1 MLNTMFCMKT
11 LIQFLHVQHR
21 LSLWLSFLVAIAV
34 WSPGTLVQAQ
44 DALPGEVSEEI
55 PGLSDE
61 LPGTPPVAVE
71 QREVL
76 EHQLTVMG
84 LLRSGGW
91 AMWPLGL
98 FSFAVVALAT
108 FVMMI
113 LRRSEFCPESFS
125 RELDAHAAGF
135 ELRTALAKAEDS
147 PTYLGRMLA
156 RSLPY
161 LDPEDEET
169 LGRERVHEAM
179 AEFGARN
186 NGRYMSWVNYFSI
199 LAQAAPMLGL
209 LGTVSGMIKAFSTM
223 GREGMGDPSLL
234 ASNISEALVT
244 TAVGLLI
251 AVPALLFFFIFR
263 NRLTQLVGLCVDVTD
278 GFLDTALASLQSSGG
293 GRHFLPDGLPS
304 KAQGSRRGKAS
315 SASSGTD
322 GRDIVSKP

>member
-1 MLNTMFCMKT
+1 MKT
-11 LIQFLHVQHR
+11 LIQLFQLQKR
-21 LSLWLSFLVAIAV
+21 LSLFFLAFFFLFLGL
-34 WSPGTLVQAQ
+34 PETHVQAQ
-44 DALPGEVSEEI
+44 ETSSGAISEDI

-61 LPGTPPVAVE
+61 LPGTPPVAME
-71 QREVL
+71 TQEVL
-76 EHQLTVMG
+76 EHQLTVIS
-84 LLRSGGW
+84 LLQSGGW

-98 FSFAVVALAT
+98 FSIAIVALAT
-108 FVMMI
+108 FVMMM
-113 LRRSEFCPESFS
+113 LRRSEFCPDSLS
-125 RELDAHAAGF
+125 QELKLHAERF
-135 ELRTALAKAEDS
+135 ELRTALAKAESS

-161 LDPEDEET
+161 LDSDDEET

-223 GREGMGDPSLL
+223 GREGMGDPTLL

-263 NRLTQLVGLCVDVTD
+263 NRLTQLVGRCVDVTD
-278 GFLDTALASLQSSGG
+278 DFLDTALASLQSSGS
-293 GRHFLPDGLPS
+293 GRHFLPDGLPKGT
-304 KAQGSRRGKAS
+304 KAGQRQGKA
-315 SASSGTD
+315 
-322 GRDIVSKP
+322 P